1 MRCPAFLSPANNC
14 ASRRAFVLRL
24 LLCAAAG
31 ALNVLAFEP
40 FGLYPLPLLTLGVLV
55 ACLRCETR
63 TLRAFALGFA
73 WGWTDFV
80 VGVGWLGIALHR
92 FGGMWL
98 PFTVLAVSLFCAW
111 LALFPALASAVF
123 VRLQGNQLPGA
134 RAALLFG
141 SCWALGEWL
150 RGTVFTG
157 FPWLAIGY
165 SQATGHGALDG
176 WFALIGAYG
185 VGALVAAL
193 AAACVHLRTRFAAL
207 AIAAVC
213 AAGLAAE
220 KVEWTQP
227 DGAPL
232 EVSLLQPNVEQSL
245 KWDPDLFFEWLD
257 RFIELAYQHPAR
269 LIVLPESA
277 LPVFEDQLTDSI
289 RNRLRMSALGQTL
302 LVGVFL
308 RNEQQHAFNSAITY
322 GEGEGQR
329 YGKHHLV
336 PFGEYSPPLFGWFY
350 QLIHIPMSD
359 QTPAPA
365 RQAPIRVG
373 THRIALNICYENLFG
388 HEIARNA
395 LDAGILLNLSN
406 LSWYGSDSLA
416 QAQHLQIGRARALET
431 ARPYLSGSN
440 DGMTA
445 ALDPHGR
452 TLAALAPATMG
463 ALTLPVQATTG
474 QTPYLRLRDW
484 PALATALALLIL
496 CPGTARLRRLFRRGN
511 AA

>member
-1 MRCPAFLSPANNC
+1 MRLPTFLSLPDGD
-14 ASRRAFVLRL
+14 SRRAFVLRL
-24 LLCAAAG
+24 FLCTAAG
-31 ALNVLAFEP
+31 ALNVLAFAP
-40 FGLYPLPLLTLGVLV
+40 FELYPLPLFTLGVLV
-55 ACLRCETR
+55 ACLRRETR
-63 TLRAFALGFA
+63 AWRAFALGFV
-73 WGWTDFV
+73 WGWADFV

-98 PFTVLAVSLFCAW
+98 PFTVLAVGLFCAW

-123 VRLQGNQLPGA
+123 VRLRGENPRL
-134 RAALLFG
+134 RAVALFG

-165 SQATGHGALDG
+165 TQATGHGALDG

-193 AAACVHLRTRFAAL
+193 AAACVHLRARFAAL

-213 AAGLAAE
+213 AVGLAAG
-220 KVEWTQP
+220 KVEWTQAE
-227 DGAPL
+227 GAPL

-245 KWDPDLFFEWLD
+245 KWDPDHFFAWLE
-257 RFIELAYQHPAR
+257 RFIDLMYQHPAR

-277 LPVFEDQLTDSI
+277 LPVFEDQLTDAI
-289 RNRLRMSALGQTL
+289 RERLRMATLGQTL
-302 LVGVFL
+302 LVGIFL
-308 RNEQQHAFNSAITY
+308 RNEQQQAFNSAITY
-322 GEGEGQR
+322 GQGEGQR

-350 QLIHIPMSD
+350 QLINIPMSD

-365 RQAPIRVG
+365 RQMPIRIG

-395 LDAGILLNLSN
+395 LDAGVLLNLSN

-452 TLAALAPATMG
+452 TLAALAPATLG
-463 ALTLPVQATTG
+463 ALTLSVQPTTG
-474 QTPYLRLRDW
+474 MTPYLHLTDW
-484 PALATALALLIL
+484 PVLLIALGVLIL
-496 CPGTARLRRLFRRGN
+496 CAARARAARLFRQGARP
-511 AA
+511 

>member
-1 MRCPAFLSPANNC
+1 MRRPAFLSFPDGEC
-14 ASRRAFVLRL
+14 RRAFALRL

-31 ALNVLAFEP
+31 ALNVLAFAP
-40 FGLYPLPLLTLGVLV
+40 FELYPLPLLTLGVLV
-55 ACLRCETR
+55 ACLRRETR

-98 PFTVLAVSLFCAW
+98 PFTVLAVGLFCGW

-123 VRLQGNQLPGA
+123 VRLEGNRLSGA

-176 WFALIGAYG
+176 LFALIGAYG

-193 AAACVHLRTRFAAL
+193 AAACVHLRARFAAL
-207 AIAAVC
+207 TLAAAC
-213 AAGLAAE
+213 ACGLAAAQ
-220 KVEWTQP
+220 VEWTQP

-245 KWDPDLFFEWLD
+245 KWDPDHFFAWLD

-277 LPVFEDQLTDSI
+277 LPVFEDQLTDNI
-289 RNRLRMSALGQTL
+289 RERLRMSALGQTL
-302 LVGVFL
+302 LVGIFL
-308 RNEQQHAFNSAITY
+308 RNEQQQAFNSAITY
-322 GEGEGQR
+322 GDGEGQR

-350 QLIHIPMSD
+350 RLIHIPMSD

-365 RQAPIRVG
+365 HQPPIRVG

-395 LDAGILLNLSN
+395 LDAGVLLNLSN

-431 ARPYLSGSN
+431 GRPYLSGSN

-452 TLAALAPATMG
+452 TLAALAPATIG
-463 ALTLPVQATTG
+463 ALTLPVQPTAG
-474 QTPYLRLRDW
+474 QTPYLRLGDW
-484 PALATALALLIL
+484 PVLAVLTLLALLA
-496 CPGTARLRRLFRRGN
+496 PGCRALPFRQGKPS
-511 AA
+511 